1 MFHVDLEFAFGLD
14 VDLAVRYKSSV
25 RTQVNYVVS
34 KSDGKVGTLR
44 KLFKKKTTK
53 QIKKKKGSDN
63 L

>member
-1 MFHVDLEFAFGLD
+1 MFHVDLEFALGLD

-25 RTQVNYVVS
+25 RTQVNFVVS

-44 KLFKKKTTK
+44 KLFFFKKK
-53 QIKKKKGSDN
+53 KKVQKGSDN